1 MPAEPPNP
9 TPPADLPDAIAGDAP
24 PPAAVPHHERH
35 HVEEHPTGR
44 RLAVLTLAA
53 LGVVYGDIGTSPL
66 YALRECFKPGHA
78 LTPEPDNIYGALS
91 LIFWALMLVVTIKYV
106 AFIMRADNRGE
117 GGVLAMLSLV
127 VGKRTQ
133 HPRSRA
139 VLIAIG
145 LFGAALLYGDGAITT
160 AISVLG
166 AMEGLEIVSM
176 KFEALVVPFSL
187 AVLVGLFLIQRRG
200 TAAVGALFGPIT
212 LTWFL

>member
-1 MPAEPPNP
+1 V
-9 TPPADLPDAIAGDAP
+9 T
-24 PPAAVPHHERH
+24 PPAAVPHHERL

-66 YALRECFKPGHA
+66 YALRECFKPGVA
-78 LTPEPDNIYGALS
+78 LTPEPDNIYGVLS

-106 AFIMRADNRGE
+106 TFVMRADNRGE

-139 VLIAIG
+139 ARHLRAWRHG
-145 LFGAALLYGDGAITT
+145 GA
-160 AISVLG
+160 
-166 AMEGLEIVSM
+166 
-176 KFEALVVPFSL
+176 
-187 AVLVGLFLIQRRG
+187 
-200 TAAVGALFGPIT
+200 
-212 LTWFL
+212 